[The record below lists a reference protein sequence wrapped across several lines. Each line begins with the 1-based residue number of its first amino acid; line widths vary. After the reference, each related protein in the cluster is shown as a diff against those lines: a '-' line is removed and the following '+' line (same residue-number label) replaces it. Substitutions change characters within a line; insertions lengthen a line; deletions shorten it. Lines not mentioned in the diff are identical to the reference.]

1 MGRYIEDD
9 GSHVQCLGE
18 KVQYWEG
25 GIGMLAGVTC
35 KHPQAAYAGLQKS
48 LQQEWAFVQHATQ
61 GIGKEFQRNHF
72 HPFVVSV
79 NVMFGTEAEATLK
92 RLASRFV
99 KKWRQP
105 DSVQDSYEEQEF

>member
-61 GIGKEFQRNHF
+61 GTGEGISTEPISPFCCLSQRHVW
-72 HPFVVSV
+72 HR
-79 NVMFGTEAEATLK
+79 GRGHAEA
-92 RLASRFV
+92 
-99 KKWRQP
+99 P
-105 DSVQDSYEEQEF
+105 G